1 MAKEEN
7 FKKTNE
13 KDSKIKT
20 KNIKENMKE
29 EKNEMENNT
38 INDVDKNVDNNETN
52 FSDINEC
59 HTKEIDYVVS
69 NGNIV
74 FSENQGLNLSSKH
87 LTVSTKGCYTS
98 TISHHKETLENCYT
112 QDLFVFKSVL
122 NDKMYNLND
131 VINTRP
137 LNSTKKEQEEFK
149 KYSSLREKINNILI
163 ERIIKLDEENN

>member
-29 EKNEMENNT
+29 EKNEMENNN
-38 INDVDKNVDNNETN
+38 INDVEKKVDNNETN
-52 FSDINEC
+52 SSNIDEC
-59 HTKEIDYVVS
+59 HAKDIDCFGT
-69 NGNIV
+69 NGNI
-74 FSENQGLNLSSKH
+74 FFNENKGINLSSEH
-87 LTVSTKGCYTS
+87 LTLSTNGVYTG
-98 TISHHKETLENCYT
+98 TISHNKETLENCYT

-163 ERIIKLDEENN
+163 ERIIKLDE